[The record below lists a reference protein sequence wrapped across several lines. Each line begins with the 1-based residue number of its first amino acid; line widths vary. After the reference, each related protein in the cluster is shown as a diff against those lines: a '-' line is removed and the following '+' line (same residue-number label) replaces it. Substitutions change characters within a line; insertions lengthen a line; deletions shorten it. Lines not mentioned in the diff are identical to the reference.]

1 MVGVIVGGNR
11 RGNRNG
17 RGNRK
22 GNRNGRGNRR
32 G

>member
-1 MVGVIVGGNR
+1 MVRVIVGGNR
-11 RGNRNG
+11 KGNRNRKG
-17 RGNRK
+17 YRK